1 MYKNPDTPKIHAE
14 MCKGVTLLSKWAMS
28 KLVSAGPVTQN
39 SKTQTWKID
48 LKFMT
53 GLRFHN

>member
-53 GLRFHN
+53 GLIS

>member
-14 MCKGVTLLSKWAMS
+14 MCKGVTLLSKRAMS

-39 SKTQTWKID
+39 RNTQIWKID
-48 LKFMT
+48 LKFMM